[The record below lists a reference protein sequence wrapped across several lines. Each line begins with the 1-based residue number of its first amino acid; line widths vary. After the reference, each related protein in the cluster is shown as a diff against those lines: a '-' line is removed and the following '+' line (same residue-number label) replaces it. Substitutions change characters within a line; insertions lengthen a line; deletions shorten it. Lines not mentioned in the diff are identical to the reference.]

1 MPTRHSPRALRW
13 CFALLVACL
22 PLQAALA
29 QDAALD
35 ADTVNAAE
43 RDAGDAA
50 LLFDPRQPASIVAAI
65 ARIENEPD
73 LAANLVEKGRRR
85 VAEIGDADKMAASY
99 AAIFARLA
107 DKPAPGPIVVTR
119 TRLRRF
125 AGRAY
130 RSLRYRLGRLLGR
143 HP

>member
-50 LLFDPRQPASIVAAI
+50 LLRAQVLLDRAHFSPGEID
-65 ARIENEPD
+65 ARGGTNTTRA
-73 LAANLVEKGRRR
+73 LAAFQRHRGLTPSGELD
-85 VAEIGDADKMAASY
+85 AETWQALTVDAPAVPK
-99 AAIFARLA
+99 RL
-107 DKPAPGPIVVTR
+107 PAW
-119 TRLRRF
+119 
-125 AGRAY
+125 AG
-130 RSLRYRLGRLLGR
+130 
-143 HP
+143 